1 VNLDSLNRWIAPLRN
16 RVLNLVARA
25 VVKLADDGKALQELQ
40 LSVLAGEVR
49 DGVERFQNY
58 GFTSVPKDG
67 AEAIVIA
74 VGGRREHLLAI
85 AVDDRRYRE
94 SDLESGEVA
103 IYNHTGAKIVMK
115 ANGDI
120 EATPKAGQKF
130 KVVGDAE
137 VSGTLTAQT
146 DVVGGGKSLKNHTHS
161 LGLPATV
168 SITTTNAIVG
178 SPSTATSALGQVS
191 GSTAA
196 PS

>member
-1 VNLDSLNRWIAPLRN
+1 MNLDALNRWIAPLRN
-16 RVLNLVARA
+16 RVLNMVARA

-58 GFTSVPKDG
+58 GFTSVPEAG
-67 AEAIVIA
+67 AEAIVIF
-74 VGGRREHLLAI
+74 VGGKREHGLAI
-85 AVDDRRYRE
+85 AVDDRRYRNRN
-94 SDLESGEVA
+94 LESGEVA

-115 ANGDI
+115 SNGDI

-161 LGLPATV
+161 LALPATV
-168 SITTTNAIVG
+168 SITTIG
-178 SPSTATSALGQVS
+178 SATTQTATSATGVT